1 MVWFWGAS
9 SLRANTELNFKIS
22 SKKTLVFEMKENE
35 CISVSQV
42 NKSVK
47 TADSRLLILN
57 DINLKVGAH
66 EAVVITGASGSGKT
80 SLLSIMAGLDHADS
94 GMVQL
99 LGQDI
104 THANEE
110 QRAVIRQ
117 GNVGFIFQS
126 FQLIQGATALEN
138 IQLPL
143 ELLSIANAKDKAL
156 ETLDQV
162 GLSEKAQTQVDYLS
176 GGEQQRV
183 AIARAFAVEPKILF
197 ADEPTG
203 NLDSKNGHQI
213 ADLMFNLRSQFG
225 TALVLVTHEASLAER
240 GDRVIEMEAGCII

>member
-1 MVWFWGAS
+1 MVRLWGAS
-9 SLRANTELNFKIS
+9 SLKAITELKFKIN
-22 SKKTLVFEMKENE
+22 SKNTLVLEMNENE

-42 NKSVK
+42 NKVVK
-47 TADSRLLILN
+47 TADSYLTILE

-66 EAVVITGASGSGKT
+66 EAIVITGASGSGKT

-94 GMVQL
+94 GLVQL

-110 QRAVIRQ
+110 QRAAIRQ
-117 GNVGFIFQS
+117 GKVGFVFQS

-143 ELLSIANAKDKAL
+143 ELLSIANVKDTAL
-156 ETLDQV
+156 KTLDQV
-162 GLSEKAQTQVDYLS
+162 GLIGKAHTQVDFLS

-183 AIARAFAVEPKILF
+183 AIARAFAVQPKILF

-203 NLDSKNGHQI
+203 NLDSKNGEQI
-213 ADLMFNLRSQFG
+213 ADLMFDLRDQFG
-225 TALVLVTHEASLAER
+225 TALVLVTHEASLAQR
-240 GDRVIEMEAGCII
+240 GDRIIKMEAGRII

>member
-1 MVWFWGAS
+1 
-9 SLRANTELNFKIS
+9 
-22 SKKTLVFEMKENE
+22 MKENE

-47 TADSRLLILN
+47 TSDSRLLILN

-94 GMVQL
+94 GIVQL

-104 THANEE
+104 THAKEE
-110 QRAVIRQ
+110 QRASIRQ
-117 GNVGFIFQS
+117 GKVGFIFQS
-126 FQLIQGATALEN
+126 FQLVQGATAVEN

-156 ETLDQV
+156 ETLEQV
-162 GLSEKAQTQVDYLS
+162 GLAKKAQIQVDFLS

-183 AIARAFAVEPKILF
+183 SIARAFAVQPKILF

-203 NLDSKNGHQI
+203 NLDSKNGQQI
-213 ADLMFNLRSQFG
+213 VDLMFNLRSQHG

-240 GDRVIEMEAGCII
+240 GDRIIEMEAGCII

>member
-1 MVWFWGAS
+1 MDM
-9 SLRANTELNFKIS
+9 NE
-22 SKKTLVFEMKENE
+22 E

-47 TADSRLLILN
+47 TADSRLTILS

-66 EAVVITGASGSGKT
+66 EALVITGASGSGKT

-94 GMVQL
+94 GQVDL
-99 LGQDI
+99 LGQNL
-104 THANEE
+104 TLANEE
-110 QRAVIRQ
+110 QRAAIRKGQ
-117 GNVGFIFQS
+117 VGFIFQN

-143 ELLSIANAKDKAL
+143 ELLAMPNANEKAL
-156 ETLDQV
+156 QTLEQV
-162 GLSEKAQTQVDYLS
+162 GLAHKAHTMVDYLS

-183 AIARAFAVEPKILF
+183 SIARAFSVQPKVLF

-203 NLDSKNGHQI
+203 NLDTNNGIQI
-213 ADLMFNLRSQFG
+213 ADLMFDLRRQFG
-225 TALVLVTHEASLAER
+225 TALVLVTHEVSLAER
-240 GDRVIEMEAGCII
+240 GDRIIHMEAGRLV

>member
-1 MVWFWGAS
+1 MVW
-9 SLRANTELNFKIS
+9 SLRANAELNFKERII
-22 SKKTLVFEMKENE
+22 KLVIEMNENE
-35 CISVSQV
+35 CISVSHV

-47 TADSRLLILN
+47 TSDSQLTILQ

-80 SLLSIMAGLDHADS
+80 SLLSIMAGLDNADS
-94 GMVQL
+94 GEIEL
-99 LGQDI
+99 LGQNI
-104 THANEE
+104 TQANEE
-110 QRAVIRQ
+110 KRAWVRQ

-143 ELLSIANAKDKAL
+143 ELLSIPNVKTKAL
-156 ETLDQV
+156 ETLEQV
-162 GLSEKAQTQVDYLS
+162 GLIDKANTQVDYLS

-183 AIARAFAVEPKILF
+183 AIARAFAVQPKILF

-203 NLDSKNGHQI
+203 NLDSKNGEQI
-213 ADLMFNLRSQFG
+213 ADLMFDLRNKLG
-225 TALVLVTHEASLAER
+225 TALVLVTHEASLAQR
-240 GDRVIEMEAGCII
+240 GDRIIHMEAGRIV